1 VQCGTFA
8 TVFVRGILYPYVLVV
23 PADNPLP
30 PLAQVA
36 EQQGKYLAHI
46 LNEEAAHMNPWQG
59 GQGSPAASKQVGGG
73 TEGLCRE
80 SSSGR
85 MGYLLHSTRRQ
96 RPLKQTLAILAWPA
110 PESLQHHCTAV
121 SALLQLRAAWI
132 KLHQNVLIMQQCS
145 GSALRRVVG

>member
-1 VQCGTFA
+1 
-8 TVFVRGILYPYVLVV
+8 
-23 PADNPLP
+23 
-30 PLAQVA
+30 
-36 EQQGKYLAHI
+36 
-46 LNEEAAHMNPWQG
+46 
-59 GQGSPAASKQVGGG
+59 
-73 TEGLCRE
+73 
-80 SSSGR
+80 

-121 SALLQLRAAWI
+121 SALLQPRAAWI